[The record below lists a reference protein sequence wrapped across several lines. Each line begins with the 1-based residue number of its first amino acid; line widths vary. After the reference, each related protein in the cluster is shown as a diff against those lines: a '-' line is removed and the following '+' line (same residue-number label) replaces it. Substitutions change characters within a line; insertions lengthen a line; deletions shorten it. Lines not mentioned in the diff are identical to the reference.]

1 VNLGYLLVWLTTGG
15 KIARPRVT
23 GRGRRLGTS
32 FTRFSRESWLTEID
46 NEWTSVRLLTLHED

>member
-1 VNLGYLLVWLTTGG
+1 
-15 KIARPRVT
+15 
-23 GRGRRLGTS
+23 LGTS